1 MPRPRPWTD
10 AQLILAVQQSDSIRQ
25 VAQRLGVS
33 VGGLTYRAI
42 REAANEL
49 GLDLSRFASVANGRV
64 NRARPWTD
72 AELREVVRN
81 SHTMAD
87 VIRQLGYKQSGGVH
101 RWLTGH
107 IRRLEV
113 STEHF
118 RGRGHP
124 KGVKRPGTGRRIP
137 LEQLLKEN
145 VQYSPS
151 RLRQR
156 LVAAGIKENYCE
168 ECGLDSWRGRPLSLA
183 LDHINGDHLDN
194 RLENLR
200 ILCPNCHSQTATWCG
215 KSRRSPTWQETQ
227 LLGS

>member
-10 AQLILAVQQSDSIRQ
+10 AQLVSAVQQSDSLRE
-25 VAQRLGVS
+25 VARTLGVS
-33 VGGLTYRAI
+33 VGGYTYKAI
-42 REAANEL
+42 REAASEI
-49 GLDLSRFASVANGRV
+49 GLDLSSYAAPSVGGVKRT
-64 NRARPWTD
+64 RTWTD
-72 AELREVVRN
+72 SDLREVVGN
-81 SHTMAD
+81 CSTMAD

-107 IRRLEV
+107 VRRLEI

-137 LEQLLKEN
+137 LEELLQPN

-151 RLRQR
+151 RLRAR
-156 LVAAGIKENYCE
+156 LVAAGLKENRCE
-168 ECGLDSWRGRPLSLA
+168 ECGIDSWRGRPVGLS
-183 LDHINGDHLDN
+183 LDHINGDHMDN

-200 ILCPNCHSQTATWCG
+200 ILCPNCHSQTPTWCG
-215 KSRRSPTWQETQ
+215 KSRRTPMQRDTV
-227 LLGS
+227 